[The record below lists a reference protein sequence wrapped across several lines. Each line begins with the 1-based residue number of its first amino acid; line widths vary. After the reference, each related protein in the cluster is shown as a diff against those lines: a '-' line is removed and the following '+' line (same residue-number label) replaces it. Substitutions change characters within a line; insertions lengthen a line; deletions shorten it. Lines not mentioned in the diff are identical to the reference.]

1 VAQSSWWG
9 STIRPPGWAATLSA
23 MSVPWH
29 LTVEIAALSDP
40 ISGTVRADGERDRP
54 FSGWMELFSEMEAA
68 LSVVRTR
75 SGCAH
80 ICIPSGKE

>member
-1 VAQSSWWG
+1 
-9 STIRPPGWAATLSA
+9 
-23 MSVPWH
+23 MSVPSH

-40 ISGTVRADGERDRP
+40 ISGTVHADGERVRP

-68 LSVVRTR
+68 LSALRTR

-80 ICIPSGKE
+80 VGIPSGKEQK